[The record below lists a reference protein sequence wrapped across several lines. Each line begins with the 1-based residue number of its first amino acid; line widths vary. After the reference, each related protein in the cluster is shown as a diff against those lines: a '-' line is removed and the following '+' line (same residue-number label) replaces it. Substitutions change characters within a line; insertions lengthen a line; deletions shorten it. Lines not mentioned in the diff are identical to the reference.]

1 MRYWGFGAAALLLA
15 ACSQDT
21 ASTAQSADPV
31 PAETVISGGTI
42 YTGVETAPQVELVAV
57 SDGRIVFAGSAE
69 DGSGYIGE
77 TTRQIDL
84 DGTVMFPGFTDAHAH
99 LMGIGQRERS
109 LNLEAVTSVAD
120 LQARLQAAAQDS
132 EGLISGRGWIE
143 THWPEA
149 RFPNRQ
155 DLDAVVSDRPVVLM
169 RADGHAVVVNSAAL
183 EAAGISSQSEAPQ
196 GGEILRDADGEPTG
210 MLIDTAMG
218 PAMALVGEPDA
229 GTQREMLELGA
240 EVMASYGWTGVHDMS
255 VGYDTVAMMTSLAGS
270 DRFAIRNYVAANSEN
285 YDDVAAHLD
294 AYSAD
299 SRVIVRAVK
308 FYADGALG
316 SRGAA
321 LLEPYSDAPESRGLM
336 IAREEEA
343 VSMMQAALRDGVQ
356 LAIHAIGDR
365 GNRLILDW
373 METAFEAVPP
383 DERAIAD
390 PRWRIEHAQIVNPQD
405 LPRFAA
411 LGVIPSMQPSH
422 AIGDLHFA
430 PDRLGAE
437 RLHGAYAW
445 QSMIDSGAI
454 VAGGSDA
461 PVERGEARIEFYASA
476 VRQDLDGYSAEGWH
490 REEAVSRQDALKMFT
505 IWPAYASFREDELGT
520 IEVGKLADFSVFD
533 RDLMTVPD
541 AELREA
547 RPVMT
552 IVDGEVVW
560 QAGD

>member
-1 MRYWGFGAAALLLA
+1 MGLRRKTFYGSNFNNGVATDETHNGGLLTALGDLGDLVREDAKRVAADGLALRLAGQQPRRRVPEHVADQVRPALDGFGKN
-15 ACSQDT
+15 
-21 ASTAQSADPV
+21 
-31 PAETVISGGTI
+31 
-42 YTGVETAPQVELVAV
+42 VERPEF
-57 SDGRIVFAGSAE
+57 GR
-69 DGSGYIGE
+69 
-77 TTRQIDL
+77 
-84 DGTVMFPGFTDAHAH
+84 
-99 LMGIGQRERS
+99 
-109 LNLEAVTSVAD
+109 
-120 LQARLQAAAQDS
+120 
-132 EGLISGRGWIE
+132 
-143 THWPEA
+143 
-149 RFPNRQ
+149 
-155 DLDAVVSDRPVVLM
+155 
-169 RADGHAVVVNSAAL
+169 
-183 EAAGISSQSEAPQ
+183 
-196 GGEILRDADGEPTG
+196 
-210 MLIDTAMG
+210 

-422 AIGDLHFA
+422 AIGDFHFA